1 MVNVNAD
8 EQRWQDLS
16 LEAGKVFTPRTAI
29 DERNLFAG
37 REEQVR
43 QIVDVVNEKG
53 AHAILFGDRGVGKT
67 SLVSVLPSFLRIPQN
82 NLIVPRVNCDTG
94 DSFASVW
101 LKAFEQVELIRSTSL
116 VGFHENTREET
127 FTSAELFGESSISPD
142 SIRRALTILSIRG
155 IPIFIFDEFDRISLE
170 PRRAFADAIKSLSD
184 HGTPATVIVVGVAD
198 SVDQLIQE
206 HQSVERALIQIRMPR
221 MSSTE
226 IRQVLITGTHTLGM
240 EIKEDALRRIQ
251 MLAQGLPHYAHLIGL
266 HSVRLALD
274 ARSMT
279 VSVETVEKAIDRA
292 IENAQQSIRSAHE
305 YAIRS
310 PRKENLFSDV
320 LLSCAL
326 AHTDELGYFAA
337 QDVRVAPPTY
347 PQKLRDTS
355 FAQHLNEFCEEKR
368 GPILRKTGIK
378 RRFRYRFINPL
389 LQPFVIM
396 RGLKDGKITSDL
408 LTISL
413 STASCRLLSDFTS
426 LFWS

>member
-1 MVNVNAD
+1 MTPD
-8 EQRWQDLS
+8 EQRWQNLS

-29 DERNLFAG
+29 DERSLFAG

-67 SLVSVLPSFLRIPQN
+67 SLVSVLPSFLHNPGGD
-82 NLIVPRVNCDTG
+82 LIAPRVNCDTT
-94 DSFASVW
+94 DSFESVW
-101 LKAFEQVELIRSTSL
+101 RKAFEQVDLTRATSKI
-116 VGFHENTREET
+116 G
-127 FTSAELFGESSISPD
+127 FGESTQDEAYNSLDLFGDSPISPD
-142 SIRRALTILSIRG
+142 SVRRALTLLAIRT
-155 IPIFIFDEFDRISLE
+155 IPIFIFDEFDRISAE
-170 PRRAFADAIKSLSD
+170 PRRAFADTIKGLSD
-184 HGTPATVIVVGVAD
+184 HGTSATVVLVGVAD

-221 MSSTE
+221 MSSSE
-226 IRQVLITGTHTLGM
+226 IRQILVTGTQTLAM
-240 EIKEDALRRIQ
+240 DIEQSAIQRIQ
-251 MLAQGLPHYAHLIGL
+251 VLAQGLPHYAHLIGL

-274 ARSMT
+274 SQSMT
-279 VSVETVEKAIDRA
+279 ISVDIVEKAIDRA

-337 QDVRVAPPTY
+337 QDVRQSLRQITGKNYEIPT
-347 PQKLRDTS
+347 
-355 FAQHLNEFCEEKR
+355 FAQHLNEFSEEKR

-378 RRFRYRFINPL
+378 RRFRYRFINPM

-396 RGLKDGKITSDL
+396 RGIKDGKITSES

-413 STASCRLLSDFTS
+413 STGQLPLS
-426 LFWS
+426 